1 MKHKKKTKANKA
13 SLYEMMRNGGKVTPK
28 GRKAGAPKRP
38 AAKLGSY
45 EGPTPKTREQ
55 LEAKRAEEKRKRLLK
70 VKKKPTMKKGGKLY
84 EKGGVNDPTR
94 KAERRKALLN
104 ELRIANDPKTN
115 YGSEQARAKD
125 VATIQAKI
133 KALG

>member
-13 SLYEMMRNGGKVTPK
+13 SLYEMM
-28 GRKAGAPKRP
+28 
-38 AAKLGSY
+38 
-45 EGPTPKTREQ
+45 
-55 LEAKRAEEKRKRLLK
+55 
-70 VKKKPTMKKGGKLY
+70 KKGGKLY
-84 EKGGVNDPTR
+84 KKGGVNDPTR
-94 KAERRKALLN
+94 KAERRKALMN

>member
-13 SLYEMMRNGGKVTPK
+13 SLYEMMRARLQEKDQAEKAKGPSAPPSLGK
-28 GRKAGAPKRP
+28 KRGVLQ
-38 AAKLGSY
+38 K
-45 EGPTPKTREQ
+45 
-55 LEAKRAEEKRKRLLK
+55 
-70 VKKKPTMKKGGKLY
+70 MKKGGKLY

-115 YGSEQARAKD
+115 YGSEKARAKD